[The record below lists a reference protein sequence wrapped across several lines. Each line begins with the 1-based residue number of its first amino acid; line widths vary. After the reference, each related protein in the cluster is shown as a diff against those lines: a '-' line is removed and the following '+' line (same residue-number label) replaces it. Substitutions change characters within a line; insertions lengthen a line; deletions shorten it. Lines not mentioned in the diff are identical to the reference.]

1 MLITESI
8 LEEVKHLSYSDLL
21 DLKNHI
27 NKEINLR
34 PEHNIQ
40 NNEEL
45 RRIVVS
51 KILNAMTYEII
62 SDLNSL
68 MILNNNLNNIIDKQI
83 MPLLTKQ
90 SFKTAK
96 KVKIQTYIEYVCK
109 RLSFISKGKH
119 EENHFYSI
127 FKKIIFANDYKG
139 YSHFIE
145 TERILES
152 DVKFISSL
160 KGISKKD
167 LNAFM
172 IYTNQTDVLKITI

>member
-1 MLITESI
+1 LLIKENI
-8 LEEVKHLSYSDLL
+8 LEEIKHLNYKDLL
-21 DLKNHI
+21 NLKNHI

-45 RRIVVS
+45 RKIVVT
-51 KILNAMTYEII
+51 KILSAMTYEII
-62 SDLNSL
+62 SDLNSIV
-68 MILNNNLNNIIDKQI
+68 ILKDNLNNIIDNQI
-83 MPLLTKQ
+83 MPLLSNQ

-119 EENHFYSI
+119 DENHFYAMFKRMI
-127 FKKIIFANDYKG
+127 FVNDSTEYKH
-139 YSHFIE
+139 YIS
-145 TERILES
+145 TTKILES
-152 DVKFISSL
+152 DEDFVSSL
-160 KGISKKD
+160 KSISKKD

-172 IYTNQTDVLKITI
+172 VYTNQTEILKITI